1 MIEVRGLGKR
11 FGGRWVLRNL
21 DLEVRP
27 GQIVALLGPN
37 GAGKTTLLR
46 ILASLA
52 KPTWG
57 QVRVAGLLLPAQ
69 AQALRAQVGLLAH
82 QPLLYGDLSA
92 EQNLHFF
99 ARLYGLDDAEQRVS
113 DLLGRL
119 GLASRRRDPVRIFSR
134 GMQQRLAIGRSI
146 LHSPKILLL
155 DEPHTGLD
163 PESAESINSLL
174 RVLANDS
181 CTILLTSHD
190 LEKAAELADRVEVL
204 VGGRLTA
211 TFSEGRPK
219 GTQLAELYAKA
230 TQRAKE
236 SGHAS

>member
-1 MIEVRGLGKR
+1 LIEVRGLGKR

-21 DLEVRP
+21 DIEVRP

-52 KPTWG
+52 KPSLG
-57 QVRVAGLLLPAQ
+57 HVRVAGLLLPTQ
-69 AQALRAQVGLLAH
+69 AKVLRAQVGLLAH

-99 ARLYGLDDAEQRVS
+99 AQLYGLDDAEQRVN
-113 DLLGRL
+113 DLLGQL
-119 GLASRRRDPVRIFSR
+119 GLAARRRDPVRIFSR
-134 GMQQRLAIGRSI
+134 GMQQRLAIARTI

-163 PESAESINSLL
+163 PQSAESINALL
-174 RVLANDS
+174 HMLANEG

-204 VGGRLTA
+204 AGGRLT
-211 TFSEGRPK
+211 TTISGGRLR
-219 GTQLAELYAKA
+219 GVQLAQLYAEA
-230 TQRAKE
+230 IQRAKE
-236 SGHAS
+236 DGRAS